1 MWWFKKVTLA
11 IVMRAA
17 KPSEAELKRAN
28 AACTHAFVAITQGVN
43 VLIARTVSIDP
54 RHVRQVATLQ
64 HEVMLGVLDTFAY
77 V

>member
-54 RHVRQVATLQ
+54 RHVQATLQ
-64 HEVMLGVLDTFAY
+64 HEMMLGVLDTFAY